1 MSEWEKIEPKVN
13 EAAEFLEIAGDFG
26 DPMELFREAL
36 HNAFDWHAT
45 EFYISINVEDIAGNE
60 KLVIELKDN
69 GDGMT
74 KERIVNNFWNL
85 GNSASKNDKSK
96 IGEKGHGTKIYLRSD
111 KIIMRT
117 SDGKKSYESI
127 CESAFKNLN
136 SSKMHGP
143 LVREAEEIYEKGTYI
158 RLEGYNQNDMGQYTQ
173 DIIKDYLYW
182 RTKIGS
188 FECELEGREKPN
200 FKVFLKALNVDEYE
214 QLEFGHI
221 FAKENTNVNKLFDEY
236 QENAADYFVKKYIYQ
251 DRSLD
256 ARPDIKY
263 DVVIYVEGDEAKKL
277 YNPLLKN
284 RKNAKKG
291 SYKVAD
297 RYGIYL
303 CKDFIPIQR
312 VNEWITGFG
321 TGSNSY
327 VMLHGFINCQKLKLT
342 ANRGSVANTNL
353 QIVNELKK
361 DLQEILNEIDV
372 DLYKNNINTLKK
384 WQQEAKTI
392 GQEVELFKKRKEII
406 LNKKYFEIN
415 GRTFLEPRNEA
426 ELYGLFMSIYT
437 LYPNKF
443 NFEPLD
449 YDESIGI
456 DLVARNKS
464 DNKIADCEYWYVEL
478 KYLLGSREFNHSF
491 RNVRIIVCWG
501 FSNNLKDGSR
511 ITSTADDKDREFHIG
526 SSNGKN
532 VYYLDSDDSSIRIQV
547 ISLKE
552 FIEKELQIEIKAQE

>member
-1 MSEWEKIEPKVN
+1 MGEWEKIVPKVN
-13 EAAEFLEIAGDFG
+13 ETAEFLEIAGDFG

-45 EFYISINVEDIAGNE
+45 EFYISVKVEEISGKE
-60 KLVIELKDN
+60 KLVIELRDN
-69 GDGMT
+69 GDGMS
-74 KERIVNNFWNL
+74 KEQIVNNFWNL
-85 GNSASKNDKSK
+85 GNSASKSDSSK

-111 KIIMRT
+111 KIVVQT
-117 SDGKKSYESI
+117 SNGSQSFESI
-127 CESAFKNLN
+127 CEAAFGSLN
-136 SSKMHGP
+136 SGKMHDP
-143 LVREAEEIYEKGTYI
+143 VVRVVDELYQKGTYI
-158 RLEGYNQNDMGQYTQ
+158 RLEGYNQNEMGQYTQ

-182 RTKIGS
+182 KTKLGS
-188 FECELEGREKPN
+188 FEMELEGKEKTN
-200 FKVFLKALNVDEYE
+200 FKVFLKALDFEEYE
-214 QLEFGHI
+214 TLEFGHI
-221 FAKENTNVNKLFDEY
+221 FAEENTNINKLFEIY
-236 QENAADYFVKKYIYQ
+236 EENAADYFVKKYVYQ
-251 DRSLD
+251 DRFLD

-263 DVVIYVEGDEAKKL
+263 DVVIYVEGDEAKKM
-277 YNPLLKN
+277 YNPLLRN
-284 RKNAKKG
+284 RANRKKG

-303 CKDFIPIQR
+303 CKDFVPVQR
-312 VNEWITGFG
+312 VNDWITGFG

-353 QIVNELKK
+353 LIVNELKK
-361 DLQEILNEIDV
+361 DLEQILNEIDV

-384 WQQEAKTI
+384 WQQEAKTV
-392 GQEVELFKKRKEII
+392 EVEKVAFQKRKDLII
-406 LNKKYFEIN
+406 AKRFFEIN

-437 LYPNKF
+437 LYPGKF
-443 NFEPLD
+443 SFEPLD
-449 YDESIGI
+449 YDESIGV

-491 RNVRIIVCWG
+491 RNVRVIVCWD
-501 FSNNLKDGSR
+501 FSNNLKDGTKIASSAGDTER
-511 ITSTADDKDREFHIG
+511 QFHIG
-526 SSNGKN
+526 SSNGKK
-532 VYYLDSDDSSIRIQV
+532 VYFLDSDDSAVRIQV

-552 FIEKELQIEIKAQE
+552 FIEDELKIEIKAQN